1 MIKASSLVEQVAR
14 YLTDFDVTDPAYQ
27 HVEWS
32 KKDLLDYFRLAVLM
46 VRAASPDSS
55 TCRKELELTGEL
67 LLELPDGCDDLLK
80 VLGYVDAS
88 GKLFTNI
95 RTVKDE
101 GDAFTSSRPVCEPS
115 RTTSANFTV
124 KVDVTAGDVITLEPP
139 QSSGKLILACSCTPD
154 MDDPS
159 SGVDMNSK
167 YEPVVFWWMVSM
179 AFGTD
184 IEAAPMRE
192 RSDQYWDR
200 GVMLLRLLN
209 PSATVPQRRSAAQ

>member
-1 MIKASSLVEQVAR
+1 MIKAASLIERVGR
-14 YLTDFDVTDPAYQ
+14 YLTDYDATDEAYQ

-46 VRAASPDSS
+46 VRAASPDAY
-55 TCRKELELTGEL
+55 TCRKELELSGEVL
-67 LLELPDGCDDLLK
+67 LDLPDGCDDLLK

-88 GKLFTNI
+88 GKLYTNI
-95 RTVKDE
+95 RMIEDE
-101 GDAFTSSRPVCEPS
+101 GDVFTSSRPVCSAGRMTP
-115 RTTSANFTV
+115 ANFTL
-124 KVDVTAGDVITLEPP
+124 KLDTTAGDVITLDPP
-139 QSSGKLILACSCTPD
+139 QSSGKLLLACSCTPN
-154 MDDPS
+154 MDDPN
-159 SGVDMNSK
+159 GDIDMKQK

-200 GVMLLRLLN
+200 GATLLRMLN
-209 PSATVPQRRSAAQ
+209 PKATVPQRRSAA

>member
-14 YLTDFDVTDPAYQ
+14 YLTDFDATDPAYQ

-55 TCRKELELTGEL
+55 TCRKELELTGEV
-67 LLELPDGCDDLLK
+67 LLELPEGCDDLLK
-80 VLGYVDAS
+80 VLGYVDAA
-88 GKLFTNI
+88 GKLYTNI
-95 RTVKDE
+95 RMVKDE
-101 GDAFTSSRPVCEPS
+101 GEVFTTSRPVCEAS
-115 RTTSANFTV
+115 RTSSASFTM
-124 KVDVTAGDVITLEPP
+124 KLDVAAGDVITLEPP
-139 QSSGKLILACSCTPD
+139 QSSGKLILACSCTPS
-154 MDDPS
+154 MDDASAEVP
-159 SGVDMNSK
+159 MNSK

-200 GVMLLRLLN
+200 GVTLLRLLN
-209 PSATVPQRRSAAQ
+209 PKATVPQRRSAA